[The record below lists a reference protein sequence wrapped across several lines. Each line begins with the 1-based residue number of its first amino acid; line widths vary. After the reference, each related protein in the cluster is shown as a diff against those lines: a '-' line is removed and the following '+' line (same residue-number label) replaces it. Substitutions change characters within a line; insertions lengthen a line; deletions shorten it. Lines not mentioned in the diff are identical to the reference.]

1 MKSCRFL
8 ALVLVLLW
16 LAGCG
21 GSSSV
26 DRTAPQE
33 PAERPDGSPVDGVIT
48 AVFDPSG
55 GEIPFPNS
63 LLLSGSDDLTLN
75 IPVAD
80 PGDFGDPA
88 VAMNALDG
96 FSTVAPWTFTFSAEI
111 DPDSV
116 VPGSSVRFYEVS
128 FATGT
133 AAVTGVNRELVPG
146 QEFVATVAGAD
157 TSGLPVA
164 LVKLVP
170 QAVVYSSISDHNS
183 GN

>member
-1 MKSCRFL
+1 MNSCRFL
-8 ALVLVLLW
+8 ALVLVVLW
-16 LAGCG
+16 RAGCG

-96 FSTVAPWTFTFSAEI
+96 FSKIGRASCREREY
-111 DPDSV
+111 DRRGV
-116 VPGSSVRFYEVS
+116 VEG
-128 FATGT
+128 
-133 AAVTGVNRELVPG
+133 
-146 QEFVATVAGAD
+146 
-157 TSGLPVA
+157 
-164 LVKLVP
+164 K
-170 QAVVYSSISDHNS
+170 
-183 GN
+183 